1 MTQRLLPYLLPW
13 LILNIIGWLCVARPT
28 LVIRILSLNLDL
40 QDSTREFTKS
50 YQIAKYVREHP
61 DTWPQQY
68 PGLFKRIQLI
78 GFGAYAIFAV
88 SILIFLME
96 WLMSF
101 VP

>member
-1 MTQRLLPYLLPW
+1 MTAPLPTLVVLAILW
-13 LILNIIGWLCVARPT
+13 LIGWLCVARPT

-68 PGLFKRIQLI
+68 PRLFKRIQLI

-88 SILIFLME
+88 ALLIIFME
-96 WLMSF
+96 WLTLSTL
-101 VP
+101 